1 MSWLIDHEF
10 GGDRALDVG
19 TGSGRFAH
27 ELAGRYREVVG
38 IDQSVERAQP
48 HPAVEFLPM
57 DAERLAFPD
66 AHFDLVSISWALHHL
81 VNPTAVLVEMERV
94 LKPGGRFLIVEP
106 FVAET
111 GTNQDLHLAAHQLLG
126 EADRLRGK
134 DHFPIFE
141 RLQIG
146 SVIQGLN
153 LADIQYDPLM
163 MEPDQQAWDLAKC
176 LEAARPW
183 IEKLSDV
190 PDALRGRA
198 DDLIK
203 RLEAE
208 GMRTQPA
215 MRTYGTKW
223 RPRLTST

>member
-1 MSWLIDHEF
+1 MTWLIEHEF
-10 GGDRALDVG
+10 RGDRALDVG

-27 ELAGRYREVVG
+27 QLAGCYREVVG
-38 IDQSVERAQP
+38 IDQGVERAKP
-48 HPAVEFLPM
+48 HPGVTFQAV
-57 DAERLAFPD
+57 DAEQLPFPD
-66 AHFDLVSISWALHHL
+66 GHFDLVAMSWALHHL

-134 DHFPIFE
+134 AHFPIFQ

-146 SVIQGLN
+146 SVIQGFN
-153 LADIQYDPLM
+153 LADIHYDPVML
-163 MEPDQQAWDLAKC
+163 EPEERDWDLATC
-176 LEAARPW
+176 QEAAKPW

-198 DDLIK
+198 EALID
-203 RLEAE
+203 RLKAE
-208 GMRTQPA
+208 GLRTQPA
-215 MRTYGTKW
+215 MRTYGTKQ
-223 RPRLTST
+223 